1 MAKPFKLLI
10 FDWDGTVMDS
20 VARIVNSF
28 QASIAELD
36 LPPRTDQ
43 EIRVIIGL
51 GLEQAIEQLY
61 PQEYSPRFAQRLINH
76 YREHFFSPTAV
87 ATPLFPDAAN
97 VLQQLSDNGYQLAVA
112 TGKSRRGL
120 NEAMIQTG
128 LRPLFAATRCAEETF
143 SKPHPLMLQEI
154 LDELVVSSS
163 EAVMIGDTDF
173 DLQMATNAG
182 MAGVAVSYGVH
193 DRERLLAC
201 DPLVCL
207 DSLSELPEWLA
218 A

>member
-28 QASIAELD
+28 QASIVELD

-87 ATPLFPDAAN
+87 ATPLFPDAEQ
-97 VLQQLSDNGYQLAVA
+97 VLNQLADDGYQLAVA

-120 NEAMIQTG
+120 NEALIQTG
-128 LRPLFAATRCAEETF
+128 LRPLFGATRCAEETF
-143 SKPHPLMLQEI
+143 SKPNPLMLQEI
-154 LDELVVSSS
+154 LDELAVPVR

-207 DSLSELPEWLA
+207 NSLSELPEWLA